1 MTSHFTETTSSTCVA
16 CQHQIDAGAKLC
28 PYCGADP
35 RTGEKLD
42 TQALL
47 QEVFKPR
54 NVTTSQSVLEYAR
67 QRQGAVIAIAA
78 IVGVLLL
85 GGILQWVNARNAR
98 QQTNSAAVPLAEV
111 TDLSGQQEQT
121 QQLPMPQLDFQF
133 EGKPQTLR
141 TFVVEPGAVKPPEV
155 IAAEQAAAQQ
165 AAAAEAAKHPQP
177 VAATAPPAAPAR
189 PPTAAAPAPR
199 R

>member
-1 MTSHFTETTSSTCVA
+1 MEMSSSTCVA

-54 NVTTSQSVLEYAR
+54 QVTTSQSVLEFAR

-78 IVGVLLL
+78 IVAILLL
-85 GGILQWVNARNAR
+85 GTILQWVNARNAR
-98 QQTNSAAVPLAEV
+98 EASNNAVPLAEV
-111 TDLSGQQEQT
+111 TDLSGQQERT

-141 TFVVEPGAVKPPEV
+141 TFVLEPGAVKPPEV
-155 IAAEQAAAQQ
+155 VAAEQAALAAKQ
-165 AAAAEAAKHPQP
+165 AAAA
-177 VAATAPPAAPAR
+177 PPAAAPPGAAR
-189 PPTAAAPAPR
+189 PAPPPPAPR
-199 R
+199 

>member
-1 MTSHFTETTSSTCVA
+1 MEMSNSTCVA

-54 NVTTSQSVLEYAR
+54 EVTTSQSVMEFAR

-78 IVGVLLL
+78 IVAVVLL
-85 GGILQWVNARNAR
+85 GAVLQWVNARNAR
-98 QQTNSAAVPLAEV
+98 EVSNSTAVSLAEV

-121 QQLPMPQLDFQF
+121 QQLPMPQMDFQF
-133 EGKPQTLR
+133 EGQPKTMR
-141 TFVVEPGAVKPPEV
+141 TFVLEPGAVKPPEV
-155 IAAEQAAAQQ
+155 IAAEQAAAAAKQ
-165 AAAAEAAKHPQP
+165 AAAAPQ
-177 VAATAPPAAPAR
+177 PAAPA
-189 PPTAAAPAPR
+189 PPPPAHR
-199 R
+199 